1 MSLRFVK
8 TEILSSTDGLS
19 HGESKKLVADVQSSS
34 SSKTLFQQLEEQKD
48 RQKEAYDA
56 VTKQI
61 FAPPQSLAEDDVA
74 FYEAQAKRD
83 ATRDQDQV
91 DAFAAARA
99 AYHPDDR
106 PPKRPSAALACTKK
120 PPDGP
125 KLTKRIRR
133 ADEPVAAPVAPSG
146 LGSLLAY
153 YDDDED

>member
-1 MSLRFVK
+1 MRFVK
-8 TEILSSTDGLS
+8 TEILTSTDGLS
-19 HGESKKLVADVQSSS
+19 HGESKKLVTNAQSSS
-34 SSKTLFQQLEEQKD
+34 SGKTLFQQLEEQKD

-83 ATRDQDQV
+83 AARDQDQI

-99 AYHPDDR
+99 AYNPDDDVDDR
-106 PPKRPSAALACTKK
+106 PPKRRTVVRSKQ

-125 KLTKRIRR
+125 KLRKRIKR
-133 ADEPVAAPVAPSG
+133 ADEAPVAAPSG
-146 LGSLLAY
+146 PLGSLLAC
-153 YDDDED
+153 YDDEED